1 MAESAPP
8 VAGWYPDPE
17 HSGEDRWWNGSGWSD
32 HRRGSVDTVPATP
45 ASATGWADPR
55 PDRSPTPGRVPQPG
69 RVPPPGLPPG
79 ARLANQPYPYV
90 VRTPLG
96 VNAKAA
102 VGLMVSLSTIVLPVL
117 GINGIVGAILGG
129 MGLAEAKRRERAGVP
144 NQGRAIAL
152 AAIIVGIV
160 STVVVWLFIAVF
172 IAFVVWAVNL
182 DLTPPPNTSF
192 A

>member
-17 HSGEDRWWNGSGWSD
+17 RSGEDRWWNGSGWSD
-32 HRRGSVDTVPATP
+32 GRRSSAVAAPA
-45 ASATGWADPR
+45 
-55 PDRSPTPGRVPQPG
+55 
-69 RVPPPGLPPG
+69 PPVGLPPG

-90 VRTPLG
+90 VRTPSG
-96 VNAKAA
+96 VNAKA
-102 VGLMVSLSTIVLPVL
+102 VIGLIVSLSTIVLPVL

-129 MGLAEAKRRERAGVP
+129 MGLAEAKRRERAGRP
-144 NQGRAIAL
+144 NDGRAIAL
-152 AAIIVGIV
+152 AAIVVGIV
-160 STVVVWLFIAVF
+160 STVVVWLCIAAL

-182 DLTPPPNTSF
+182 ELPPPSDVSV